1 MFKQVCR
8 LHEHE
13 RWKRAMLSL
22 IFAFTNH
29 VHRQVP
35 PVTESSV
42 DLRIS
47 KSRLDAFLPWQRDL
61 ALARDKNYSTL

>member
-1 MFKQVCR
+1 
-8 LHEHE
+8 
-13 RWKRAMLSL
+13 MLSL